1 MVFHVFSTQPTSTT
15 TVFFGQIRVES
26 RTSSGRGGFSV
37 SQCEAGEPRDRRTV
51 HWWRCMTMHV
61 WSTFLRE
68 MTMLIILGP
77 CRANPEFRLFLRC
90 RFCRNWAD
98 LRVQKGPPPIGNSQ
112 WRFGGESPWWI
123 HIWRQMGWSLVTDVY
138 ILFVRPKRCVFADFF
153 WVFEDF
159 SIMIH
164 DDLWFQEFCMTLWNV
179 WKIRWNIDTTGP
191 KRCCISRKTAGF
203 FEGILLILDV
213 QVTFQKMLFKTA
225 TFQTRHFLI
234 GETVH
239 VVPET
244 ATLGNAFQ

>member
-1 MVFHVFSTQPTSTT
+1 MVFHGFSTQPTSTT

-98 LRVQKGPPPIGNSQ
+98 LRVQKGPPHREFSMALWRWITLMNPYLAANGMIPGDWCVYIVCEAKTLCICRFFLSL
-112 WRFGGESPWWI
+112 WRF
-123 HIWRQMGWSLVTDVY
+123 
-138 ILFVRPKRCVFADFF
+138 
-153 WVFEDF
+153 
-159 SIMIH
+159 
-164 DDLWFQEFCMTLWNV
+164 
-179 WKIRWNIDTTGP
+179 
-191 KRCCISRKTAGF
+191 
-203 FEGILLILDV
+203 
-213 QVTFQKMLFKTA
+213 
-225 TFQTRHFLI
+225 
-234 GETVH
+234 
-239 VVPET
+239 
-244 ATLGNAFQ
+244 